1 MTGGLN
7 SSLVTQ
13 HFTLCLLPLHL
24 CACCL
29 CAFLLFINPRSKI
42 CNHEVLTLA
51 IAEVSVV
58 PLGTGSVS
66 VSEYVAGAIA
76 ELQKSGLSFQLTPMG
91 TIIEGSLEDVL
102 AVIRKMHETPFNQ
115 GARRVYTTIKI
126 DDRRDRKVQMGDKV
140 QSVRKKLKKS

>member
-1 MTGGLN
+1 M
-7 SSLVTQ
+7 
-13 HFTLCLLPLHL
+13 
-24 CACCL
+24 
-29 CAFLLFINPRSKI
+29 
-42 CNHEVLTLA
+42 A

-66 VSEYVAGAIA
+66 VSDYVASAIA

-102 AVIRKMHETPFNQ
+102 AIIRKMHETPFNQ
-115 GARRVYTTIKI
+115 GAQRVYTTIKL

-140 QSVRKKLKKS
+140 QSVQKKLKKS